1 MKIIPNNTNKL
12 IGNLAQGCV
21 VKPEIIIK
29 NEVDYSYSRLLD
41 EEFYWIKTREDK
53 KIARTQ
59 GKIPTFPKRY
69 TDLFSYKKNYTT
81 ITREDFSQK
90 KQSKFSPQ
98 VIILPESSNF
108 SQISKIFAKTRNF
121 E

>member
-1 MKIIPNNTNKL
+1 MNRSLEILIFIIGMKIIPNNTNKL

-81 ITREDFSQK
+81 ITREDFSKK
-90 KQSKFSPQ
+90 KQSKFYGNKN
-98 VIILPESSNF
+98 NF
-108 SQISKIFAKTRNF
+108 CDIHI
-121 E
+121 